1 MRKKKKTS
9 EVSTLDNIP
18 RVKVIEGP
26 HKGTSYKLVAGK
38 ITIGRSSE
46 NDIVLINDDKCSR
59 KQAIITLE
67 SNNTYFIKDVSNK
80 GSIRIN
86 EISKIKSDLQD
97 GDLIQFGASVLQ
109 FVFPGA
115 KDIQLPAAAPSPIIN
130 PVPENTNSPEVSNN
144 QQLIPV
150 ASGSQSVT
158 GRQTETG
165 STDADNLPSLKTDNN
180 MPVMNMNPGIPNYNY
195 PPGYQSPHIPT
206 PPSKKKSKRSKS
218 LGPKIILL
226 ALVIGGAWLFSQD
239 TKQKGT
245 KEDKIR
251 TMQDMEEEIKTLTE
265 LKDQELEKRNK
276 NLDYNYKYAQS
287 AYVKGLRDYR
297 KGIYIRA
304 IESFRVCKTLY
315 PQHELCPS
323 YLKKAQAK
331 NQQLIQAWMVA
342 GKDYR
347 EKRRFVSCMSSF
359 KNVMMAIKNQK
370 NRTYK
375 EASENFKICQIQYED
390 RY

>member
-1 MRKKKKTS
+1 MRKKKTS
-9 EVSTLDNIP
+9 SGASTSDNIP
-18 RVKVIEGP
+18 RIKVIEGP

-59 KQAIITLE
+59 KQAIISLE
-67 SNNTYFIKDVSNK
+67 SNNTYFIKDVSQK
-80 GSIRIN
+80 GSVKIN
-86 EISKIKSDLQD
+86 DMSKIKSDLQD

-115 KDIQLPAAAPSPIIN
+115 KNMQSPAVTPAPIN
-130 PVPENTNSPEVSNN
+130 PVSGNTNPPEMNN
-144 QQLIPV
+144 RQLVP
-150 ASGSQSVT
+150 ASSSQSVT
-158 GRQTETG
+158 GKQLATG
-165 STDADNLPSLKTDNN
+165 STDADNLPSLQKDNN
-180 MPVMNMNPGIPNYNY
+180 VPVGMNMPGIPNYNY
-195 PPGYQSPHIPT
+195 PPGYQNPHIQ
-206 PPSKKKSKRSKS
+206 PPPLKKKAKQKKS
-218 LGPKIILL
+218 LVPKIIL
-226 ALVIGGAWLFSQD
+226 AGVVIGGAWLFSQD
-239 TKQKGT
+239 TKQKVI

-276 NLDYNYKYAQS
+276 NLNQSYQYAQS

-297 KGIYIRA
+297 KGVYIRA

-315 PQHELCPS
+315 PQHELCPA

-359 KNVMMAIKNQK
+359 KNVMMAIKNHK
-370 NRTYK
+370 NHTYK
-375 EASENFKICQIQYED
+375 EAKENFKICQIQYED